1 MLVGLIGWV
10 DDQRPDD
17 WQPYGRCGEC
27 RIGGDPAPRLPR
39 RLRTDEGPIQ
49 PRAPPLRRGISRPE
63 PSHDICARDD
73 DGRRAGRPGPI
84 PPRDRGARGGRP
96 RRDVVD
102 RHPLGC
108 APFSAPSEGVPGQP
122 FYSRSARCPSG
133 AWRHGGRGAHPCG
146 STCDHTGA
154 RGPPIGGQGRP
165 GVRAARRHPGQR
177 LRRGRRGRLLPR
189 VRPAQGGDGGPELCH
204 GDEPA
209 CADDAARRPRSGRA
223 RRAPVEARGV
233 EQADPGPARHRDGAV
248 GHQGLGRHLEGR
260 LLAGHD
266 GPRDREAGGGGAG
279 AAFARHH
286 GGRRVP
292 GRGEDAGG
300 RDVVRIRAV
309 GDAAAGAADPDG
321 DRAGEEHDR
330 RHEHDRGG
338 GHHRRGRFPDGRVRK
353 EGRQERVTPGR
364 ARPAVVL
371 LAIVLSSVILVA
383 LAPTARAQ
391 GPRVLVATVDGAIDR
406 STVEYF
412 SEALDEAR
420 TGGYAALVVRFDT
433 PGGELASTLALTE
446 LMDNARTVPILGWVG
461 PVGAHAFSAGTIL
474 LESTDLAAM
483 ATGTTIGSVQPVIV
497 GPTGIEPVTDPKI
510 VNAVVGILETQ
521 MALNGRNK
529 TVTIGNQTMTLAEWF
544 VVENLNLNAADAQ
557 RYGASNFTADSIEDF
572 LTQADGTTTIYKGV
586 QMHVAGAEIVPF
598 SASARVRLLELL
610 SDPLVASLLLIL
622 GIYLVIFE
630 VNTPGHGAFGIG
642 GIVAIILAAAFLAP
656 LRPPRFVVSPDY
668 QIFFLAALLTPTGF
682 FGGFLLFAV
691 YKVQQVRRQ
700 KPRVGEMIGEGATVV
715 DGLRAG
721 ERGYVRTRGELWQ
734 ALSDQ
739 DQPADAKV
747 YIHEI
752 EGITLHVS
760 ASPPPPP
767 APPPLRQRFA
777 LLMRRKPA

>member
-1 MLVGLIGWV
+1 MGWV
-10 DDQRPDD
+10 HDEPSDARQPRRRGGERRP
-17 WQPYGRCGEC
+17 R
-27 RIGGDPAPRLPR
+27 GDPADRLPPR
-39 RLRTDEGPIQ
+39 VRADESPVQ
-49 PRAPPLRRGISRPE
+49 PRTRPLRCGIPRSE
-63 PSHDICARDD
+63 PPHDLLPRHD
-73 DGRRAGRPGPI
+73 DGRRAGHPGPV

-96 RRDVVD
+96 RRDALD
-102 RHPLGC
+102 RHALAHGSI
-108 APFSAPSEGVPGQP
+108 SARSRGLPGQP

-133 AWRHGGRGAHPCG
+133 AWRHGGRGTHPCG
-146 STCDHTGA
+146 GTRDYCGA
-154 RGPPIGGQGRP
+154 RGPSVGGQGRP
-165 GVRAARRHPGQR
+165 GVRATRRVPPRPAAPPAQRARPHVDHPDLRPPCADRPAGRRVRCAAAAGRHPGQR
-177 LRRGRRGRLLPR
+177 LRRGRCGRLLPR
-189 VRPAQGGDGGPELCH
+189 VRPAEGGDGGPELRH

-209 CADDAARRPRSGRA
+209 RADDATRRPRPGRA

-248 GHQGLGRHLEGR
+248 GDQGLGRHPEGR
-260 LLAGHD
+260 LLARHD

-279 AAFARHH
+279 AALARHH

-300 RDVVRIRAV
+300 RDAVRFRAV
-309 GDAAAGAADPDG
+309 RDATAGAADPDG
-321 DRAGEEHDR
+321 DRAREEHDR
-330 RHEHDRGG
+330 RHEHDRRGR
-338 GHHRRGRFPDGRVRK
+338 HHRRGRLLDGGARE
-353 EGRQERVTPGR
+353 EGRQERVTPDR

-420 TGGYAALVVRFDT
+420 TVGYAALVVRFDT

-544 VVENLNLNAADAQ
+544 VVENLNLNAAAAQ
-557 RYGASNFTADSIEDF
+557 RSGASNFTADSIEDF
-572 LTQADGTTTIYKGV
+572 LTQADGTTTIYKGI

-622 GIYLVIFE
+622 GIYLVI
-630 VNTPGHGAFGIG
+630 
-642 GIVAIILAAAFLAP
+642 
-656 LRPPRFVVSPDY
+656 
-668 QIFFLAALLTPTGF
+668 
-682 FGGFLLFAV
+682 FAV

-747 YIHEI
+747 YIHVI

-777 LLMRRKPA
+777 LLLRRKPA

>member
-1 MLVGLIGWV
+1 M
-10 DDQRPDD
+10 
-17 WQPYGRCGEC
+17 
-27 RIGGDPAPRLPR
+27 
-39 RLRTDEGPIQ
+39 
-49 PRAPPLRRGISRPE
+49 
-63 PSHDICARDD
+63 
-73 DGRRAGRPGPI
+73 
-84 PPRDRGARGGRP
+84 
-96 RRDVVD
+96 
-102 RHPLGC
+102 
-108 APFSAPSEGVPGQP
+108 
-122 FYSRSARCPSG
+122 
-133 AWRHGGRGAHPCG
+133 
-146 STCDHTGA
+146 
-154 RGPPIGGQGRP
+154 
-165 GVRAARRHPGQR
+165 
-177 LRRGRRGRLLPR
+177 
-189 VRPAQGGDGGPELCH
+189 
-204 GDEPA
+204 
-209 CADDAARRPRSGRA
+209 
-223 RRAPVEARGV
+223 
-233 EQADPGPARHRDGAV
+233 
-248 GHQGLGRHLEGR
+248 
-260 LLAGHD
+260 
-266 GPRDREAGGGGAG
+266 
-279 AAFARHH
+279 
-286 GGRRVP
+286 
-292 GRGEDAGG
+292 
-300 RDVVRIRAV
+300 
-309 GDAAAGAADPDG
+309 
-321 DRAGEEHDR
+321 
-330 RHEHDRGG
+330 
-338 GHHRRGRFPDGRVRK
+338 
-353 EGRQERVTPGR
+353 TPGR

-572 LTQADGTTTIYKGV
+572 LTQADGTTTIYKGI

-622 GIYLVIFE
+622 GIYLVIFG
-630 VNTPGHGAFGIG
+630 VTTPGHGAEIAGVIILLLALIGLGFSVDPIALLLFLVGVALIIIEVKTPGHGVFGIG
-642 GIVAIILAAAFLAP
+642 GIIAIILAAAFLAP

-777 LLMRRKPA
+777 LLLRRKPA

>member
-17 WQPYGRCGEC
+17 WQPCGRHGEC

-39 RLRTDEGPIQ
+39 RVRADEGSVQ
-49 PRAPPLRRGISRPE
+49 PRPPPFRGGVPRSE
-63 PSHDICARDD
+63 PAHGLFAGHD
-73 DGRRAGRPGPI
+73 DGPGPGRLGSVS
-84 PPRDRGARGGRP
+84 PRDRGAGGHRP
-96 RRDVVD
+96 RRDALD
-102 RHPLGC
+102 RHPL
-108 APFSAPSEGVPGQP
+108 AYATISARSGGLPGQP

-133 AWRHGGRGAHPCG
+133 AWRHGGRGTHPCG
-146 STCDHTGA
+146 STCDHLGA
-154 RGPPIGGQGRP
+154 RGPPIGGQGRS
-165 GVRAARRHPGQR
+165 GVRAGRRVRCAAAAGRHPGQR

-223 RRAPVEARGV
+223 RRAAVEAGGT

-248 GHQGLGRHLEGR
+248 GDQGLGRHLEGR
-260 LLAGHD
+260 LLARHD

-279 AAFARHH
+279 AALARHH

-300 RDVVRIRAV
+300 RNVVRIRAV

-338 GHHRRGRFPDGRVRK
+338 GHHRRGRLPDGGADE
-353 EGRQERVTPGR
+353 EGRQEGVTPGR
-364 ARPAVVL
+364 ARPAVAL

-433 PGGELASTLALTE
+433 PGGELDSTLALTE
-446 LMDNARTVPILGWVG
+446 LMDNAMTVPILGWVG

-510 VNAVVGILETQ
+510 VNAVVGVLEAQ
-521 MALNGRNK
+521 MALHGRNK
-529 TVTIGNQTMTLAEWF
+529 TVTIGGQTMTLAEWF
-544 VVENLNLNAADAQ
+544 VMENLNLNAADAQ

-572 LTQADGTTTIYKGV
+572 LIQADGTTTIYKGI
-586 QMHVAGAEIVPF
+586 QMHVAGAQIVPF

-610 SDPLVASLLLIL
+610 ADPLVASLLLIL
-622 GIYLVIFE
+622 GIYLVIFG
-630 VNTPGHGAFGIG
+630 VTTPGHGG
-642 GIVAIILAAAFLAP
+642 
-656 LRPPRFVVSPDY
+656 
-668 QIFFLAALLTPTGF
+668 
-682 FGGFLLFAV
+682 
-691 YKVQQVRRQ
+691 
-700 KPRVGEMIGEGATVV
+700 
-715 DGLRAG
+715 
-721 ERGYVRTRGELWQ
+721 
-734 ALSDQ
+734 
-739 DQPADAKV
+739 
-747 YIHEI
+747 
-752 EGITLHVS
+752 
-760 ASPPPPP
+760 
-767 APPPLRQRFA
+767 
-777 LLMRRKPA
+777 